1 VRTAINALA
10 VVVSLG
16 IITVAAIG
24 AYQFRVVGVGG
35 TDYEKVIMTKDLLAD
50 IMPPPEYV
58 IEAYLE
64 ATLANASSTVP
75 AAELTQ
81 KIASLHKDYNERRTY
96 WQKSSLPKELVAML
110 TEQSHAQV
118 DVFWRALESE
128 LLPAL
133 ATGNRVAA
141 NEAYDKV
148 SKAYAAHRAVIDKIV
163 TQATALGTKIEA
175 DTAANIKFT
184 AIVMAGALAALLM
197 LLIGGIVAISRGV
210 IGPVLKVT
218 NVLSEIANG
227 NNDVEVPATNR
238 KDEIGTMANAALTL
252 RDNLAENARKQAE
265 ANERDRAAAERD
277 RQALAEQ
284 ERLATEMGKQAEE
297 QRKTAE
303 REAAAAAMMNG
314 FAGEVNAT
322 VNAATN
328 GDFSRRIAL
337 EGKEG
342 IVLDLAESLNRMGAN
357 VEKVMSDL
365 TQMMDALAK
374 GDLTRRIV
382 ADYHGIFHELKSN
395 ANGTAEQ
402 LAAIVSDINA
412 AVTEVSNASSEVS
425 TSTVDLSQRTEEQ
438 AAGLEETAASM
449 EQMSATV
456 KKNAENA
463 HHANDLTAGTRQAAD
478 QGGKVAASAMEAMA
492 RIEESSAK
500 IADIIGVIDEIAR
513 QTNLLAL
520 NAAVE
525 AARAGDAGRGFAV
538 VASEVRSL
546 AQRSSQAAK
555 DIKDLITNSNG
566 QVKDGVE
573 LVNRAGTSL
582 SEIMESVK
590 KVADIVADIATAS
603 AEQATGLDQ
612 VNKALT
618 QIDEMTQQNSALV
631 EENAATAKTL
641 EQQAAAMKE
650 RVAFFKLADGMV
662 AQPAAKPAA
671 AKPVA
676 VPAAAKP
683 AVAKPAD
690 KSAAPAKVAA
700 RAMPRTEG
708 NLAVKEEDWQE
719 F

>member
-1 VRTAINALA
+1 MHIKVRTAINALA

-16 IITVAAIG
+16 IVAVAAFG
-24 AYQFRVVGVGG
+24 AYQFRIVGVGG
-35 TDYEKVIMTKDLLAD
+35 SDYEKVIMTKDLLAD
-50 IMPPPEYV
+50 IMPPPAYV

-64 ATLANASSTVP
+64 ATLAHASWSGP
-75 AAELTQ
+75 PAELRQ
-81 KIASLHKDYNERRTY
+81 KITDLHKDYNTRRAY
-96 WQKSSLPKELVAML
+96 WQKSDLPKDLVTML
-110 TEQSHAQV
+110 TEESHAQV
-118 DVFWRALESE
+118 EAFWNALEKD

-133 ATGNRVAA
+133 MKGDKATAD
-141 NEAYDKV
+141 EAYATV

-163 TQATALGTKIEA
+163 KQASALGTAIETDA
-175 DTAANIKFT
+175 TANIKST
-184 AIVMAGALAALLM
+184 GIEMAAALGVL
-197 LLIGGIVAISRGV
+197 LLILIGGIVAVSRGV
-210 IGPVLKVT
+210 IGPILKVT
-218 NVLSEIANG
+218 KVLSEIATG
-227 NNDVEVPATNR
+227 NNDVDVPATHR
-238 KDEIGTMANAALTL
+238 KDEIGVMANAALTL

-277 RQALAEQ
+277 RKALAEQ
-284 ERLATEMGKQAEE
+284 ERLASEMGKQAEE

-303 REAAAAAMMNG
+303 REAAAAAMMSG
-314 FAGEVNAT
+314 FAAEVNDT

-337 EGKEG
+337 DGKAG

-357 VEKVMSDL
+357 VEKVMADL
-365 TQMMDALAK
+365 TQMMDALAN
-374 GDLTRRIV
+374 GDLTRRI
-382 ADYHGIFHELKSN
+382 AAEYHGIFHELKSN

-402 LAAIVSDINA
+402 LASIVADINA

-449 EQMSATV
+449 EEMSATV

-463 HHANDLTAGTRQAAD
+463 RHANELTMGTRTAAE
-478 QGGKVAASAMEAMA
+478 QGGKVAASAMQAMS

-555 DIKDLITNSNG
+555 DIKDLITNSNTE
-566 QVKDGVE
+566 VKEGVS
-573 LVNRAGTSL
+573 LVNSAGNSL

-590 KVADIVADIATAS
+590 SVADIVADIATAS

-650 RVAFFKLADGMV
+650 RVAFFRLAEGAAP
-662 AQPAAKPAA
+662 AQPAKRAEP

-676 VPAAAKP
+676 VAAEKPAAPKAAAKP
-683 AVAKPAD
+683 
-690 KSAAPAKVAA
+690 A

>member
-1 VRTAINALA
+1 MHIKVRTAINALA

-16 IITVAAIG
+16 IITVAGIG
-24 AYQFRVVGVGG
+24 AYQFTIVGVGG

-50 IMPPPEYV
+50 IMPPPAYV

-64 ATLANASSTVP
+64 ATLANAAAAKP
-75 AAELTQ
+75 AAALTQ
-81 KIASLHKDYNERRTY
+81 KIATLHKDYNDRRAF
-96 WQKSSLPKELVAML
+96 WLKSDLLPKNLVAML

-118 DVFWRALESE
+118 DVFWRALEND

-133 ATGNRVAA
+133 ASGDKAA
-141 NEAYDKV
+141 AATAYATV
-148 SKAYAAHRAVIDKIV
+148 SKAYDEHRAIIDKIV

-175 DTAANIKFT
+175 DTGANIKMT
-184 AIVMAGALAALLM
+184 AVMMASALAALLAI
-197 LLIGGIVAISRGV
+197 LIGGIIAISRGV

-218 NVLSEIANG
+218 TVLSEIANG
-227 NNDVEVPATNR
+227 NNEVEVPATGR
-238 KDEIGTMANAALTL
+238 KDEIGVMANAALTL

-265 ANERDRAAAERD
+265 ANERDRVAAERD
-277 RQALAEQ
+277 RKALAEQ
-284 ERLATEMGKQAEE
+284 ERLATEMGKQADE

-303 REAAAAAMMNG
+303 REAAAAAMMNR
-314 FAGEVNAT
+314 FAGEVNET

-337 EGKEG
+337 DGKEG
-342 IVLDLAESLNRMGAN
+342 IVLDLAESLNGMSAN

-382 ADYHGIFHELKSN
+382 AEYHGIFNELKSN

-438 AAGLEETAASM
+438 AAGLEQTAASM
-449 EQMSATV
+449 EEMSATV

-463 HHANDLTAGTRQAAD
+463 HHANELTGGTRQAAD
-478 QGGKVAASAMEAMA
+478 QGGKVAASAMQAMT

-555 DIKDLITNSNG
+555 DIKDLITNSNAE
-566 QVKDGVE
+566 VKEGVS
-573 LVNRAGTSL
+573 LVNSAGNSL

-590 KVADIVADIATAS
+590 RVADIVADIATAS

-641 EQQAAAMKE
+641 EQQAASMKE
-650 RVAFFKLADGMV
+650 RVAFFKLAERAAP
-662 AQPAAKPAA
+662 AQPAAR
-671 AKPVA
+671 PVA
-676 VPAAAKP
+676 VPAAARP
-683 AVAKPAD
+683 AAAKPA
-690 KSAAPAKVAA
+690 APKPAA

-708 NLAVKEEDWQE
+708 NLAVKDEDWRE